1 MTLLLVEE
9 CLVPFRAGLTKYLN
23 AHAFGTAVTD
33 DFWAAVEEAWS
44 EAKHKKTR
52 DRDRY
57 VRNVSNDVAAA
68 GTASSAVADS
78 SAVPTVIQ
86 EINMVGRP
94 QGIFNT
100 RFAGALRRKGWLEKN

>member
-57 VRNVSNDVAAA
+57 VRNASNDVAAA